1 MKRITF
7 VLALLLL
14 CVGQLAYAQTIKV
27 TGTVSDA
34 ADNEP
39 LIGAGVMVKGTTNGV
54 ATDANGQFVINVRR
68 DAVLVFTYQ
77 GYATQEVAVNGRSV
91 INVALQNEA
100 TTLED
105 VIIVVLINAKFVI
118 MNIMIMPFVINVTVA
133 II

>member
-54 ATDANGQFVINVRR
+54 ATDANGQYVINVRR
-68 DAVLVFTYQ
+68 RCSRFHLSGICNPGDC
-77 GYATQEVAVNGRSV
+77 R
-91 INVALQNEA
+91 
-100 TTLED
+100 
-105 VIIVVLINAKFVI
+105 
-118 MNIMIMPFVINVTVA
+118 
-133 II
+133 